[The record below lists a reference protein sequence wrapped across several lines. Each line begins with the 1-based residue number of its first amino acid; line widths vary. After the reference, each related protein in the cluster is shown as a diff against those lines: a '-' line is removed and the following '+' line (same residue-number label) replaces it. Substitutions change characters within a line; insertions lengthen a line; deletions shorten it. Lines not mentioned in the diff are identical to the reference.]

1 MRWYSFALGL
11 ALLALAGCGGLP
23 RPFEGAPGSVATQLL
38 APPPARLAIPPAN
51 AGGLAAALTQGLRG
65 MEVPAFA
72 AAARPGDWVVDIAAT
87 DANGFVT
94 PVFTVH
100 DPAGA
105 ARGSVPGAP
114 VPADEWARMSPATSA
129 RIAASVVPQLG
140 TLLTKIEAERR
151 QNDPT
156 SLVNRPARIYV
167 PDVVGAPGDGNASL
181 TRQMRRELPPQGF
194 TVQETPD
201 HPDFIVVGSVKVSP
215 LPGNQESVEIT
226 WIIKDDAG
234 AEAGKI
240 AQLNQ
245 IPRGTLNG
253 LWVDVAVVVAQE
265 AAGGV
270 RDVVANRIGTRK
282 KP

>member
-1 MRWYSFALGL
+1 MRWSNLALGA

-23 RPFEGAPGSVATQLL
+23 RPFEGAPGTVASQLL
-38 APPPARLAIPPAN
+38 APPPARLAIPPAPAAN
-51 AGGLAAALTQGLRG
+51 LAAELTKGLRG

-72 AAARPGDWVVDIAAT
+72 TPARPGDWVVDTTGADTGGLI
-87 DANGFVT
+87 T
-94 PVFTVH
+94 PTFTVR
-100 DPAGA
+100 DPGGT
-105 ARGSVPGAP
+105 ARGTVTAP
-114 VPADEWARMSPATSA
+114 ALPAADWAQMAPATSA
-129 RIAASVVPQLG
+129 RIAAAVVPQLG

-167 PDVVGAPGDGNASL
+167 ADVVGAPGDGNTSL
-181 TRQMRRELPPQGF
+181 ARQMRRELPLQGF
-194 TVQETPD
+194 TVQEKPD
-201 HPDFIVVGSVKVSP
+201 HPDFTVVGTVKLTP

-245 IPRGTLNG
+245 VPRGTLAG
-253 LWVDVAVVVAQE
+253 LWVDVAVIVAQE

-270 RDVVANRIGTRK
+270 HDVIANRIGTRK

>member
-1 MRWYSFALGL
+1 MRWYSFALGV

-38 APPPARLAIPPAN
+38 APPPARLAIPPTN
-51 AGGLAAALTQGLRG
+51 AGGLAAALTKGLRG

-72 AAARPGDWVVDIAAT
+72 AVARPGDWMVDIAVT
-87 DANGFVT
+87 DAGGLVT
-94 PVFTVH
+94 PIFTVH

-105 ARGSVPGAP
+105 ARGSVSGAP
-114 VPADEWARMSPATSA
+114 LPADEWAQMSPPTSA

-151 QNDPT
+151 QNDPS

-181 TRQMRRELPPQGF
+181 ARQMRRELPLQGF
-194 TVQETPD
+194 TVQDKPD
-201 HPDFIVVGSVKVSP
+201 HPDFTVVGTVKVAP
-215 LPGNQESVEIT
+215 LPGNQETVEIT

-270 RDVVANRIGTRK
+270 RDVIANHVGTRK

>member
-1 MRWYSFALGL
+1 MRWSNLALGA
-11 ALLALAGCGGLP
+11 ALLALASCGGLP
-23 RPFEGAPGSVATQLL
+23 RPFEGAPGSVAAQLL
-38 APPPARLAIPPAN
+38 APPPARLAIPPAHN
-51 AGGLAAALTQGLRG
+51 GGLAVDLTKGLRG

-72 AAARPGDWVVDIAAT
+72 TVARPGDWSVEMTGAEA
-87 DANGFVT
+87 GGMVT
-94 PVFTVH
+94 PAFTVH

-105 ARGSVPGAP
+105 ARGSVTGPQL
-114 VPADEWARMSPATSA
+114 PAADWAQMAPATSA
-129 RIAASVVPQLG
+129 RIAAAVVPQLG

-167 PDVVGAPGDGNASL
+167 ADMVGAPGDGNASL
-181 TRQMRRELPPQGF
+181 ARQMRRELPLQGF
-194 TVQETPD
+194 TVQDKPD
-201 HPDFIVVGSVKVSP
+201 HPDFSVVGTVKITP

-245 IPRGTLNG
+245 IPRGTLAG
-253 LWVDVAVVVAQE
+253 LWVDVAVIVAQE

-270 RDVVANRIGTRK
+270 HDVIANRIGTRK